1 MVKTRMGLGSKKKK
15 LKSYWGELEGNV
27 LQKIFELVP
36 AEDLMT
42 SVSLVCREWRSA
54 CWEIMFWKDHETL
67 ELSTLK
73 RLVGCEIENLNYSR
87 KLLEAL
93 KCMMNWVPKMDSGRR
108 CVKTII
114 FSSCMYVRYVH
125 LSFVARR
132 SPKLRRLILPDTD
145 DIRVRKISKAIEL
158 WGELEEVR
166 IGPICRYNTGHLF
179 RTIGTNC
186 NKFKK
191 LGIFG
196 AFCMK
201 KFVLDEHGASMIA
214 NNLHQLIEFSIDRTF
229 ITKSG
234 VKTLLSTCKNL
245 QEFSLKRCC
254 RMVHPSK
261 LRTTNKISAKITRIQ
276 VVNDCTKYYWF
287 IDTVSTHMS
296 IEELVTH
303 MWADF
308 SPIDG

>member
-15 LKSYWGELEGNV
+15 LKCYSYWGELEGNL
-27 LQKIFELVP
+27 LQKVFELVP

-42 SVSLVCREWRSA
+42 SVSLVCRQWRSA

-67 ELSTLK
+67 ELGTLK

-93 KCMMNWVPKMDSGRR
+93 TCMMNWVPKMDSQSQR
-108 CVKTII
+108 CVKSII
-114 FSSCMYVRYVH
+114 FSSCMYVRHVH

-145 DIRVRKISKAIEL
+145 DIKVRNISKAIKL
-158 WGELEEVR
+158 WGQLEEVR
-166 IGPICRYNTGHLF
+166 LGPICRYNMGHLF

-196 AFCMK
+196 AFSMK
-201 KFVLDEHGASMIA
+201 KFVLNEHGASMIA
-214 NNLHQLIEFSIDRTF
+214 KYLHQLIEFSIDRTC

-234 VKTLLSTCKNL
+234 VKTLLSRCKNL

-261 LRTTNKISAKITRIQ
+261 LRTTNKTSIKITRSQ
-276 VVNDCTKYYWF
+276 VLNDCTKYWF

-308 SPIDG
+308 SD